1 MGLGMAFGFLLM
13 TFCVLGTGPGK
24 TIDPSKE
31 YKFYLSLVAS
41 IIIGVT
47 CALGESNILGLLK
60 GFPSNMVGFF
70 GSGTGFAGIL
80 GTSSLLILAAIG
92 FTDSEI
98 YLTAAPTMIPYI
110 YCCLWLIDKQHKH
123 IYIPEVIPHESQEDS
138 QTTSESPIEDFER
151 ETNKDMG
158 VIVGAN

>member
-1 MGLGMAFGFLLM
+1 MAFGFLLM

-24 TIDPSKE
+24 PIDPSKE
-31 YKFYLSLVAS
+31 YRFYLSLVAS

-47 CALGESNILGLLK
+47 CSLGESNILGLLK

-80 GTSSLLILAAIG
+80 GTSTLLILNALG
-92 FTDSEI
+92 FSDSEI
-98 YLTAAPTMIPYI
+98 YLSAAPTMIPYI
-110 YCCLWLIDKQHKH
+110 YCCMWLIDKQNKY
-123 IYIPEVIPHESQEDS
+123 IYIPEVIPRESQEDS
-138 QTTSESPIEDFER
+138 QTTSESIIRSVER

-158 VIVGAN
+158 VIGGAN